1 MTSTI
6 WPSSMTRQYQPPSST
21 ATSHKYTKTGN
32 VAEAISEDDH
42 TVAANGGISNSVL
55 ITLAVVVGVLAV
67 GYVVIAVVWL
77 VRRRRNDSKKANR
90 FYVRPE
96 MTGRSIVPTDEPKY
110 DTPQ

>member
-21 ATSHKYTKTGN
+21 TTSHKYTKTGN